1 MGLFDKLM
9 TNLGDEYSSVRVD
22 ITTGEKPEGKE
33 EQSGMSK
40 EEHDKL
46 ENICLA
52 TAALSLYT
60 AISDG
65 SISIEEYMEMDLGIS
80 KINKVTYI
88 PDDIMDEVKK
98 IYDKQNIKWPEVTV
112 FLDNV
117 SDMDLIN
124 MKEGMAKIANAT
136 DGIDAAEKQ
145 VIEQFNSYIINRNL

>member
-1 MGLFDKLM
+1 
-9 TNLGDEYSSVRVD
+9 
-22 ITTGEKPEGKE
+22 
-33 EQSGMSK
+33 
-40 EEHDKL
+40 
-46 ENICLA
+46 
-52 TAALSLYT
+52 
-60 AISDG
+60 
-65 SISIEEYMEMDLGIS
+65 S

-136 DGIDAAEKQ
+136 EGISAAEKQ
-145 VIEQFNSYIINRNL
+145 VIEQFNSYIINRNQ

>member
-22 ITTGEKPEGKE
+22 ITAGEKPEGKE

-65 SISIEEYMEMDLGIS
+65 SISLDEYMEMDLGIS
-80 KINKVTYI
+80 KINKVT
-88 PDDIMDEVKK
+88 
-98 IYDKQNIKWPEVTV
+98 
-112 FLDNV
+112 
-117 SDMDLIN
+117 
-124 MKEGMAKIANAT
+124 
-136 DGIDAAEKQ
+136 
-145 VIEQFNSYIINRNL
+145 